1 MTDNLIFLSEWMGV
15 IAVTLLLTM
24 NRRFTARPVAF
35 KYQRR
40 EVILSSILAVLL
52 IAASVYT
59 NLRLQ
64 LPTLPYDAA
73 PVPGQFLW
81 ALIILLPVALMLLI
95 RRQPLLSVGLSR
107 PSTRLGLIL
116 GAGPGVQ
123 HDHPARQSLQPA
135 GRHHNGGVRPPVAQP
150 GAGAGR

>member
-1 MTDNLIFLSEWMGV
+1 MTDNLIFVSEWMGV

-59 NLRLQ
+59 NLRLE
-64 LPTLPYDAA
+64 AA
-73 PVPGQFLW
+73 DP
-81 ALIILLPVALMLLI
+81 AI
-95 RRQPLLSVGLSR
+95 RRSAVC
-107 PSTRLGLIL
+107 
-116 GAGPGVQ
+116 
-123 HDHPARQSLQPA
+123 PASSC
-135 GRHHNGGVRPPVAQP
+135 GR
-150 GAGAGR
+150 